1 MQRCPR
7 EHADARLDTW
17 GWRCA
22 QLDEA
27 QTIHRTLAGSTGAT
41 WPDWSATVH
50 RPAREAAS
58 EEMPSIKSP
67 SLAMT
72 NVR

>member
-7 EHADARLDTW
+7 EHADVRLDTW

-50 RPAREAAS
+50 RLAREAAS
-58 EEMPSIKSP
+58 PRRVVWSPGGEEDTP
-67 SLAMT
+67 
-72 NVR
+72 